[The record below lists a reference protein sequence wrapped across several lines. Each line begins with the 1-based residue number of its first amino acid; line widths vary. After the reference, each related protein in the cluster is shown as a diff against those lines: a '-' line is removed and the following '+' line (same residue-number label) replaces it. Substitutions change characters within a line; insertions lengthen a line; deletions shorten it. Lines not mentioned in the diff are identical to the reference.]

1 MKYLR
6 KGQGLGRCQA
16 VEVARC
22 QGMVVAIT
30 VAEVR
35 DARRQEQP
43 HMKSGQREVAREEVQ
58 EREEGRGEEGEI
70 LQEVHQREEVSAR
83 GRRKRLRRSCV
94 VCGGEGV
101 LEVEGMDLCESCL
114 SAQ

>member
-1 MKYLR
+1 M
-6 KGQGLGRCQA
+6 
-16 VEVARC
+16 ARC

-35 DARRQEQP
+35 AAKRQEQP
-43 HMKSGQREVAREEVQ
+43 HMKSQQREVAREEVQ

-70 LQEVHQREEVSAR
+70 LQEVHQREVSAR